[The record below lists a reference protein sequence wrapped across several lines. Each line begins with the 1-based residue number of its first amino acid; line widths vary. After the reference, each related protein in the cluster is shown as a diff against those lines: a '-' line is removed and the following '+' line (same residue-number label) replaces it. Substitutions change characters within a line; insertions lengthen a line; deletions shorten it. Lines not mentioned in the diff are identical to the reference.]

1 MLAPLLLALA
11 LTFGVPHVG
20 HRTSSHTAAHPTVAP
35 AEAGPDAGDC
45 YAGTHE
51 ALGDLEP
58 DYATKVTCTEPHVWE
73 VIATVAVPDAVLEN
87 SSPARSLKRRDALAT
102 YAEDLTP
109 LQKTLD
115 ATVLP
120 RCRLALNELIGLAD
134 LPIGTGKAIGD
145 RIEPMF
151 GHALSW
157 VNVMPADAW
166 AAGRTDA
173 VCSMRFTNADGESRP
188 VQSASRRPLVASW
201 MASQFPV
208 VERSCLSEDFESAA
222 CDKTHMFEQLWVINA
237 ADIFEVEPTTKLS
250 PVQAD
255 RISLLCNLLYGAA
268 VGEMPKRD
276 SMLSV
281 QMPYNGD
288 GWRTCLVRNR
298 PNGANLPMKPGFV
311 GFAD

>member
-1 MLAPLLLALA
+1 MLAPILLALA
-11 LTFGVPHVG
+11 LAFGVPHFDSSASNPSPTD
-20 HRTSSHTAAHPTVAP
+20 TSTVSTD
-35 AEAGPDAGDC
+35 AGPHTGDC

-58 DYATKVTCTEPHVWE
+58 DYASKVACTEPHVWE
-73 VIATVAVPDAVLEN
+73 IVGTVAVPDAVLDT
-87 SSPARSLKRRDALAT
+87 SSPAHSLKRREELAT
-102 YAEDLTP
+102 YSDDLTP
-109 LQKTLD
+109 LQRTFD

-134 LPIGTGKAIGD
+134 LPLGTGESIGA
-145 RIEPMF
+145 RVEPMF

-157 VNVMPADAW
+157 VNVMPTDAW

-173 VCSMRFTNADGESRP
+173 VCSMRFTNTDGESRP

-201 MASQFPV
+201 TTSRFPV
-208 VERSCLSEDFESAA
+208 DERSCISEDFERSA
-222 CDKTHMFEQLWVINA
+222 CDETHMFEQLWVLNA
-237 ADIFEVEPTTKLS
+237 ADIFEVEPTTTLS
-250 PVQAD
+250 PAQAD

-288 GWRTCLVRNR
+288 GWRTCIVRHR

-311 GFAD
+311 GFAG